1 MIRNLMTSNNDES
14 VENPNKLKGLL
25 KAWNILAGV
34 LLLTAILNVVVYLR
48 IERPP
53 TTVQIGS
60 RLISAYPTQF
70 NVMKTRIAVALI
82 VSVVGLLFGKLRGL
96 VISAL
101 ALGWII
107 VEYLAWWRGSFY
119 GIEQSGSSFSKFEHI
134 AYLIDA
140 NWWDIWVL
148 IVVTVVLI
156 TAMVLMSAFRNE
168 YLPRPLLFK

>member
-1 MIRNLMTSNNDES
+1 MTSNNGERG
-14 VENPNKLKGLL
+14 ENPNKLKGLL
-25 KAWNILAGV
+25 KVWNVLAAV
-34 LLLTAILNVVVYLR
+34 LLLTALLNLGVEVYSVMTK
-48 IERPP
+48 PP
-53 TTVQIGS
+53 ITFQIGS
-60 RLISAYPTQF
+60 GTVTAYPNTLF
-70 NVMKTRIAVALI
+70 IVMKTRIAVALI
-82 VSVVGLLFGKLRGL
+82 VSVVGLLFGRLRGL

-119 GIEQSGSSFSKFEHI
+119 AIQQSGSSFSKFEHI

-156 TAMVLMSAFRNE
+156 TAMILMSAFRNE
-168 YLPRPLLFK
+168 YLPRPLRFK